1 MEQKIIAQVESNRDS
16 MIEDILKVVR
26 IDSVESEA
34 LPGKPFGEGVAA
46 ALDMALSIADT
57 LGISMATWDM
67 HNMVKGK
74 TM

>member
-46 ALDMALSIADT
+46 ALDMAL
-57 LGISMATWDM
+57 
-67 HNMVKGK
+67 
-74 TM
+74 

>member
-34 LPGKPFGEGVAA
+34 LPC
-46 ALDMALSIADT
+46 LLYTS
-57 LGISMATWDM
+57 SMIWQPIILNFIYWI
-67 HNMVKGK
+67 HS
-74 TM
+74 

>member
-34 LPGKPFGEGVAA
+34 LPRCV
-46 ALDMALSIADT
+46 
-57 LGISMATWDM
+57 
-67 HNMVKGK
+67 
-74 TM
+74 